1 MRGDLQGSPA
11 GAPSEPPKVAWAFLC
26 PNPTCDTELVVLP
39 DQAGML
45 VECPTCGFRFT
56 APDAAGLADAPQ
68 AAEPVL
74 DAKES
79 GAADALGSLAGPDT
93 RRRRRRDRGAA
104 ESVYIPVPPRRPP
117 RQADAGIDISE
128 FPGPAGK
135 EAPGAERRS
144 RAARRL
150 GLGQLLVART
160 LQREPHVR
168 VPDPKSGPVPGTS
181 AKPPPQAPP
190 AAPPRPKVT
199 AGLVLT
205 WIVAVLVSA
214 GIAAAALAIEKP
226 DLALVGLLFIGL
238 AVLRTVLVLRDRGGR
253 GESQSS

>member
-1 MRGDLQGSPA
+1 MRGDLQGGPA
-11 GAPSEPPKVAWAFLC
+11 GLPSEPPKVAWAFLC

-45 VECPTCGFRFT
+45 VECPTCGFQFT
-56 APDAAGLADAPQ
+56 APDAEGLADAPQ
-68 AAEPVL
+68 AVEPVL

-93 RRRRRRDRGAA
+93 PRRRRRDRGGA
-104 ESVYIPVPPRRPP
+104 EAVYIPVPPRRPP

-128 FPGPAGK
+128 FPGLAGK

-144 RAARRL
+144 RASRRL

-160 LQREPHVR
+160 LQREPHVH
-168 VPDPKSGPVPGTS
+168 VSDPKSGPAAATP
-181 AKPPPQAPP
+181 AQPPQAPP
-190 AAPPRPKVT
+190 AAPPRPKVA

-205 WIVAVLVSA
+205 WIVAVLVSG
-214 GIAAAALAIEKP
+214 GIAAAALAIGKP

-238 AVLRTVLVLRDRGGR
+238 AALRTVLVLRDRGGR

>member
-11 GAPSEPPKVAWAFLC
+11 GPPSEPPKVAWAFLC

-68 AAEPVL
+68 AVEPVL

-79 GAADALGSLAGPDT
+79 GAADALGSLAGPE
-93 RRRRRRDRGAA
+93 RRRRRDRGAA
-104 ESVYIPVPPRRPP
+104 EAVYIPVPPRRPP

-128 FPGPAGK
+128 LHGPAGK
-135 EAPGAERRS
+135 GAPGAERRS
-144 RAARRL
+144 RASRRL

-160 LQREPHVR
+160 LQREPHVH

-181 AKPPPQAPP
+181 ATPPQAPP

-205 WIVAVLVSA
+205 WVVAVLVSA
-214 GIAAAALAIEKP
+214 GIAAAALAIGKP

-238 AVLRTVLVLRDRGGR
+238 AVLRTVLVLGDRGGR
-253 GESQSS
+253 GEAQSP